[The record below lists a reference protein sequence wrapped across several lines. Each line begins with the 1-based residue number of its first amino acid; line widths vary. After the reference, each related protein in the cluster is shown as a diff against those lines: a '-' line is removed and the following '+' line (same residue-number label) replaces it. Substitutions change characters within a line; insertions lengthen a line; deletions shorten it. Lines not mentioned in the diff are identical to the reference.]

1 MNNFLFTYLI
11 PNNKNEN
18 GYNDGKVTYHI
29 NRVDFNLNVNPWY
42 DILSI
47 ICNKIFDVWNF

>member
-1 MNNFLFTYLI
+1 MIINNVLFTYLI

-29 NRVDFNLNVNPWY
+29 NRVNFNLNDKYNHV
-42 DILSI
+42 IT
-47 ICNKIFDVWNF
+47 